1 MDINMPEMD
10 GNDALVEIRKTNK
23 EIKVIAQTGLAMSGD
38 KEKMLNAGF
47 TDYVSKPI
55 STSQLISTINKHLQI
70 AT

>member
-1 MDINMPEMD
+1 
-10 GNDALVEIRKTNK
+10 
-23 EIKVIAQTGLAMSGD
+23 MSGD

-55 STSQLISTINKHLQI
+55 STSQLISTINKHLKI